1 MSQGLSQLADGAPA
15 QLLRNGNV
23 LEIFEIS
30 SDYIELNKLLKA
42 SGLCD
47 SGGMA
52 KSVITGGQVLVDGS
66 VEYRVRCKIRKGQTV
81 SFHGRRIRVGQAPR
95 PPQEMF

>member
-1 MSQGLSQLADGAPA
+1 
-15 QLLRNGNV
+15 

-30 SDYIELNKLLKA
+30 SDHIELNKLLKA

-81 SFHGRRIRVGQAPR
+81 SFDGRRIRVGHAPR
-95 PPQEMF
+95 PPQKIV

>member
-1 MSQGLSQLADGAPA
+1 M
-15 QLLRNGNV
+15 
-23 LEIFEIS
+23 EIFEIS
-30 SDYIELNKLLKA
+30 GDYIELNKLLKA

-52 KSVITGGQVLVDGS
+52 KTVITGGQVQVNGT

-81 SFHGRRIRVGQAPR
+81 SFNGRGIRVGQGPG
-95 PPQEMF
+95 PPQKMV

>member
-1 MSQGLSQLADGAPA
+1 MQRRRSPEN
-15 QLLRNGNV
+15 NGEF

-52 KSVITGGQVLVDGS
+52 KRVITGGQVEVNGT

-81 SFHGRRIRVGQAPR
+81 TFNGRRIQVGQGPGV
-95 PPQEMF
+95 PPKMV